1 MKIKNI
7 LADLILLLHLSISYF
22 PLIVTSMLIYIEV
35 LGTYQNKVYFKSF
48 IFKYRWFILFYLFL
62 PIHWI
67 ILKNSILTIW
77 HNYLIPKKKNY
88 SFSKK
93 YFFNFITNIF
103 KILKIDNSKINRYIF
118 FGSIHIVWV
127 LLLIFYYY
135 YW

>member
-67 ILKNSILTIW
+67 ILKNCILTIW
-77 HNYLIPKKKNY
+77 HNYLIPKKK
-88 SFSKK
+88 
-93 YFFNFITNIF
+93 
-103 KILKIDNSKINRYIF
+103 L
-118 FGSIHIVWV
+118 
-127 LLLIFYYY
+127 
-135 YW
+135 